1 MELPFNLVYGGAAY
15 LNGEIYV
22 FGGNKLQ
29 RKAYKLTQQMKWEQ
43 VADMTEVRYCE
54 YGSGPS
60 SLSFEGSIW
69 VFGGCN
75 SSSDESALN
84 SVEKYVP
91 AENRWIKMPLV
102 IANGSIF

>member
-1 MELPFNLVYGGAAY
+1 MELPFDFSGEGAAY

-22 FGGNKLQ
+22 FGGKELQ
-29 RKAYKLTQQMKWEQ
+29 RKAYKLNQQMKWER
-43 VADMTEVRYCE
+43 VADMTEDRDCGGGV
-54 YGSGPS
+54 GPS

-69 VFGGCN
+69 VFGGCT
-75 SSSDESALN
+75 SSSDYTASN
-84 SVEKYVP
+84 SVEKYIP

>member
-1 MELPFNLVYGGAAY
+1 MELPFDLYDGGAAY

-22 FGGNKLQ
+22 FGGEGLQ
-29 RKAYKLTQQMKWEQ
+29 RKAYKLNQQMKWER
-43 VADMTEVRYCE
+43 VADMTEDRYCV
-54 YGSGPS
+54 GPS

-75 SSSDESALN
+75 STSDALN
-84 SVEKYVP
+84 SVEKYIP

-102 IANGSIF
+102 IANSSIF

>member
-1 MELPFNLVYGGAAY
+1 MELPFDLLYGGAAY

-22 FGGNKLQ
+22 FGGTELQ
-29 RKAYKLTQQMKWEQ
+29 KKAYKLNQQMKWER
-43 VADMTEVRYCE
+43 VADMSEHRYC
-54 YGSGPS
+54 GPS

-75 SSSDESALN
+75 SSLDALN
-84 SVEKYVP
+84 SVEKYIP

-102 IANGSIF
+102 IANCSIF

>member
-1 MELPFNLVYGGAAY
+1 MELPFNFSCGGAAY

-22 FGGNKLQ
+22 FGGEL
-29 RKAYKLTQQMKWEQ
+29 RREAYKLNQQMKWER
-43 VADMTEVRYCE
+43 VADMTEDRDC
-54 YGSGPS
+54 GPS

-75 SSSDESALN
+75 SSSDFTALN
-84 SVEKYVP
+84 SMEKYVP

-102 IANGSIF
+102 IANCSIF

>member
-1 MELPFNLVYGGAAY
+1 MQLPIDFSHGGAAY

-22 FGGNKLQ
+22 FGGTELQ
-29 RKAYKLTQQMKWEQ
+29 RKAYKLNQQMKWER
-43 VADMTEVRYCE
+43 VADMTEDRYCV
-54 YGSGPS
+54 GPS

-75 SSSDESALN
+75 SSYISLN
-84 SVEKYVP
+84 SVEKYIP